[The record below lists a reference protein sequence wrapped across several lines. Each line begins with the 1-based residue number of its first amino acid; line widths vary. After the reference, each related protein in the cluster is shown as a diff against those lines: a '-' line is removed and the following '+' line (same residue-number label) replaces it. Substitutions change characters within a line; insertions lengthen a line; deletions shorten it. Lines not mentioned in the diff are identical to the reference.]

1 MELNEM
7 NYDELLEPVNSV
19 DSTPVE
25 EKPRQVESPYV
36 EEEEQHTES
45 EDEDNSGKEQISGDY
60 ISRYLR
66 EYGIEDSSKIKYEN
80 ENGETEEVDFN
91 SLDDDEKL
99 DILKS
104 LADPGL
110 SEDEKSTI
118 NYLRKN
124 KMNFSQVIDYFA
136 NKRLEEYLQEHPE
149 DVKQPT
155 YQIDDYSDDELYL
168 ADLKAKYPNFTD
180 EELLAKLDSA
190 KTNED
195 LFKKEVDALREDYK
209 NQEDEYNK
217 QVEEKE
223 QEDYQNLQNN
233 LMAAASNFT
242 EVLLDPEDPESDSL
256 QIEDS
261 DRNQIMQYLLQ
272 KDKDGKSQFVKD
284 IENPQVLVQLAWLRL
299 QGQNAIADTSK
310 YWKETLK
317 DTRKENAKLQKEL
330 EKYKSNKMD
339 NTITIP
345 KQPKSEDGNKVPSIG
360 SAWDYSDLL

>member
-7 NYDELLEPVNSV
+7 NYDELLEPVNKV

-25 EKPRQVESPYV
+25 EKPRQVESPYI
-36 EEEEQHTES
+36 EEDEQHTES
-45 EDEDNSGKEQISGDY
+45 EDEDISGKEQISGDY

-284 IENPQVLVQLAWLRL
+284 IENPQVLVQLA
-299 QGQNAIADTSK
+299 
-310 YWKETLK
+310 
-317 DTRKENAKLQKEL
+317 
-330 EKYKSNKMD
+330 
-339 NTITIP
+339 
-345 KQPKSEDGNKVPSIG
+345 
-360 SAWDYSDLL
+360 

>member
-1 MELNEM
+1 M
-7 NYDELLEPVNSV
+7 NYDELLEPVNKV

-25 EKPRQVESPYV
+25 EKPRQVESPYI

-155 YQIDDYSDDELYL
+155 YQIDD
-168 ADLKAKYPNFTD
+168 
-180 EELLAKLDSA
+180 
-190 KTNED
+190 
-195 LFKKEVDALREDYK
+195 
-209 NQEDEYNK
+209 
-217 QVEEKE
+217 
-223 QEDYQNLQNN
+223 
-233 LMAAASNFT
+233 
-242 EVLLDPEDPESDSL
+242 
-256 QIEDS
+256 
-261 DRNQIMQYLLQ
+261 
-272 KDKDGKSQFVKD
+272 
-284 IENPQVLVQLAWLRL
+284 
-299 QGQNAIADTSK
+299 
-310 YWKETLK
+310 
-317 DTRKENAKLQKEL
+317 
-330 EKYKSNKMD
+330 
-339 NTITIP
+339 
-345 KQPKSEDGNKVPSIG
+345 
-360 SAWDYSDLL
+360 

>member
-1 MELNEM
+1 M
-7 NYDELLEPVNSV
+7 
-19 DSTPVE
+19 
-25 EKPRQVESPYV
+25 
-36 EEEEQHTES
+36 
-45 EDEDNSGKEQISGDY
+45 
-60 ISRYLR
+60 
-66 EYGIEDSSKIKYEN
+66 
-80 ENGETEEVDFN
+80 
-91 SLDDDEKL
+91 
-99 DILKS
+99 
-104 LADPGL
+104 
-110 SEDEKSTI
+110 
-118 NYLRKN
+118 
-124 KMNFSQVIDYFA
+124 
-136 NKRLEEYLQEHPE
+136 
-149 DVKQPT
+149 
-155 YQIDDYSDDELYL
+155 
-168 ADLKAKYPNFTD
+168 
-180 EELLAKLDSA
+180 DSA

-217 QVEEKE
+217 KVEEKE

-272 KDKDGKSQFVKD
+272 TDKDGKSQFVKD